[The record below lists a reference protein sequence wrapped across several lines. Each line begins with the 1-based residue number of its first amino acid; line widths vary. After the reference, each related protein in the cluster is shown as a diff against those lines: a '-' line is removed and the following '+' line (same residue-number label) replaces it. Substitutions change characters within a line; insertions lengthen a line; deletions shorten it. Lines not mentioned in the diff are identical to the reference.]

1 MSYRFLTLKCA
12 ILVAYLLHQVGYVGQ
27 KGQVTGTLYS
37 LSYATLEF
45 QRSTGDAAGKQFTLL
60 VEELLEEFGVFVIDV
75 FDTAAFETA
84 VFFLLDIH

>member
-1 MSYRFLTLKCA
+1 MTCTL
-12 ILVAYLLHQVGYVGQ
+12 H
-27 KGQVTGTLYS
+27 S
-37 LSYATLEF
+37 LGYATLELEG
-45 QRSTGDAAGKQFTLL
+45 STGDTAGKDLTLL